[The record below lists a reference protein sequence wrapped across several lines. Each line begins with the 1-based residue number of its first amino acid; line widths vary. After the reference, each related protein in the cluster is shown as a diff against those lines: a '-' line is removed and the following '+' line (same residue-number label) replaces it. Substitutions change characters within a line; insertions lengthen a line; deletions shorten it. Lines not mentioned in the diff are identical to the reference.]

1 MISDKYKN
9 IHKGKSG
16 ALFATGPSLN
26 QFTPS
31 LLDEPL
37 GDVVKVGVNSFI
49 YKDDVDLDYYF
60 CAQDVAKEKDWK
72 GKKHPHKS
80 DDAPE
85 ILLKT
90 PLFDK
95 ILERCGKVKVFCAY
109 STDGKRHHEFF
120 NDEEIERMNAETYEL
135 DSRVGLKRFRKDIS
149 SGPLFNHSIVF
160 PALQFL
166 LYVGVTKIYLVGC
179 DASGGKSYLMPETSA
194 WKLALNGY
202 KIPQWHDFKGFWKK
216 EYPEVELVSVN
227 PVGLKGMFRNNSREI
242 YS

>member
-1 MISDKYKN
+1 MISGKYKN

-16 ALFATGPSLN
+16 VLFATGPSLN
-26 QFTPS
+26 QFTPN

-37 GDVVKVGVNSFI
+37 EDVVKVGVNSFI

-60 CAQDVAKEKDWK
+60 CAQDVAKEPSD
-72 GKKHPHKS
+72 HPHKS

-95 ILERCGKVKVFCAY
+95 ILEKCDKVKVFCAY
-109 STDGKRHHEFF
+109 SVDGKRHHELF

-135 DSRVGLKRFRKDIS
+135 DSRLGAKRFRKDIS
-149 SGPLFNHSIVF
+149 SGPLFNHSISF

-179 DASGGKSYLMPETSA
+179 DSSGGKSYLMPEAPA
-194 WKLALNGY
+194 WRLALNGY
-202 KIPQWHDFKGFWKK
+202 KIGQWRDFRDFREE

-227 PVGLKGMFRNNSREI
+227 PIGLKGMFRDKNSREV